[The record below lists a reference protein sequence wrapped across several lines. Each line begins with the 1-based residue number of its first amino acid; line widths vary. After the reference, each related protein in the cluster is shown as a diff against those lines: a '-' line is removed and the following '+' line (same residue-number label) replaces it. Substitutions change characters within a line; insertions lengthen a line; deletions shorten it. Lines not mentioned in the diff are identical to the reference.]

1 MTDAHEWRS
10 APTAQYAVVGDPVAH
25 SLSPRMQNAA
35 FRAHGLAD
43 EYVALRVPLE
53 EFDEAMEHLA
63 SIQYIGVN
71 VTVPLKTSAFRWAAT
86 TPDLE
91 RRMGVVNT
99 LRVSDREAIN
109 TDAPGLL
116 DVINSLDVETPCRLL
131 LLGAGGTAQA
141 FLISLVDAGFEVACW
156 NRTRE
161 RIVDVVEQRAVPA
174 TVLDVPDPGGCQ
186 IIVNA
191 TSASMAGESLPVLW
205 DRAPEGVAAVDVFY
219 TDGPTVFQSDAQR
232 YGVQVAIDGRALLV
246 AQGALSFEWW
256 TGKSAPREAMLKAIQ

>member
-1 MTDAHEWRS
+1 MNDAHEWRS
-10 APTAQYAVVGDPVAH
+10 APAAKYAVVGDPVAH
-25 SLSPRMQNAA
+25 SLGPRMQNAA

-43 EYVALRVPLE
+43 EYVAVRVPLE
-53 EFDEAMEHLA
+53 EFDEAMEHLL
-63 SIQYIGVN
+63 SLGYFGVN
-71 VTVPLKTSAFRWAAT
+71 VTVPLKEAAFRWAAH

-91 RRMGVVNT
+91 RRMGAVNT
-99 LRVSDREAIN
+99 LRLADRAAIN
-109 TDAPGLL
+109 TDAPGFL
-116 DVINSLDVETPCRLL
+116 DVVKALDVETPCKLL

-141 FLISLVDAGFEVACW
+141 FLVALADAGFEVRCW

-161 RIVDVVEQRAVPA
+161 KIDAVVEQRAVRA
-174 TVLDVPDPGGCQ
+174 TVLDVPDPAGCQ

>member
-1 MTDAHEWRS
+1 MTDTYEWRS
-10 APTAQYAVVGDPVAH
+10 APKAQYAVVGDPVAH

-71 VTVPLKTSAFRWAAT
+71 VTVPLKASAFRWAAT

-109 TDAPGLL
+109 TDAPGFL
-116 DVINSLDVETPCRLL
+116 DVIRSLKVETPCKLL

-141 FLISLVDAGFEVACW
+141 FLVALSDAGFEVACW

-161 RIVDVVEQRAVPA
+161 RIDDVVEQRAVPA
-174 TVLDVPDPGGCQ
+174 TVLDVPDPAGCQ

-256 TGKSAPREAMLKAIQ
+256 TGKSAPREAMLKAVQ